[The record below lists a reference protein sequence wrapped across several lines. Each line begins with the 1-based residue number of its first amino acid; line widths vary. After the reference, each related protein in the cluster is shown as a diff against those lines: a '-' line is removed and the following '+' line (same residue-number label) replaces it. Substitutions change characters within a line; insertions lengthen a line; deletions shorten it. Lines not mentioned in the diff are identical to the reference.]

1 MPVYVNHFGCNSPL
15 QRDYGASPATASAA
29 TGATDHVYRLPKY
42 VSSGL
47 GSSVASFSLAEC
59 RDEEDAS
66 RKKEVDDLISKYA
79 PKNLDK
85 QLEQVGAISSQVV
98 QQD

>member
-1 MPVYVNHFGCNSPL
+1 MSHVKHTARYSPS
-15 QRDYGASPATASAA
+15 QRDYGASPAAASAA

-47 GSSVASFSLAEC
+47 GSSAASFSLAEC

-85 QLEQVGAISSQVV
+85 QLQEQVGAIPFRVV